1 MRVYLPTYGLCGYC
15 WTSGPAYKRCS
26 ECGYYLE
33 NIRSFN
39 MVTTFSILKQ
49 LPKSWASTMKLQK
62 QIANQK
68 WLRTTG
74 MRFDMQFLR
83 MRIESEHKHIQYAQ
97 EK

>member
-1 MRVYLPTYGLCGYC
+1 
-15 WTSGPAYKRCS
+15 
-26 ECGYYLE
+26 
-33 NIRSFN
+33 

-97 EK
+97 EKKIIISKEHEDFMEDYECIVYKRLSPDL